1 MTFGGT
7 ARRRGRWLH
16 GDHSGA
22 PLRPPEP
29 PLAGR
34 AKPVRP
40 AIAIALLVAAGCGAD
55 GNTKSLEYFP
65 DMARGPAYKAYAPNP
80 VTRDG
85 LTLQRPVAGTI
96 ARGYQPFHYGAGEPE
111 AVRAGH
117 ELTNPYRPTPQVLED
132 GKFLYQTYCLV
143 CHGAA
148 GKGDGPI
155 ASKIPPPPSYK
166 SARVLAFPPGRIFH
180 VVTMGSGKMQS
191 YATQLAA
198 DERWKVV
205 TYVTTVLQALGD
217 SDTAAAGAA
226 NKTGEAQ

>member
-1 MTFGGT
+1 V
-7 ARRRGRWLH
+7 RRGAAMDRVGEVGLRPTEPVA
-16 GDHSGA
+16 GGFGN
-22 PLRPPEP
+22 PLRVPITMVLTLL
-29 PLAGR
+29 LA
-34 AKPVRP
+34 
-40 AIAIALLVAAGCGAD
+40 AAGCGAD
-55 GNTKSLEYFP
+55 GNTKSFEYFP

-96 ARGYQPFHYGAGEPE
+96 ARGYHPFHYGPGEPE
-111 AVRAGH
+111 AIRAGH
-117 ELTNPYRPTPQVLED
+117 ELTNPFRPTPQVLED
-132 GKFLYQTYCLV
+132 GKSLYQTYCMV

-155 ASKIPPPPSYK
+155 SGKIPPPPSYK

-191 YATQLAA
+191 YASQLSAN
-198 DERWKVV
+198 ERWKVV

-217 SDTAAAGAA
+217 SDAAAAGG
-226 NKTGEAQ
+226 NKTGEAR